1 MALIFGENLP
11 ARMDVK
17 TLSRRSKLMNAEG
30 YHLIYNRPFVGTDVK
45 RETPIPCFAGL
56 CIAFLV
62 YTRAARERF
71 CPAVGNREFSIG
83 YVYNHHTW
91 GLFSTTWNDGRWN
104 GYNEKDHNGFPANTY
119 HYVYYYFKDDQT
131 LHGRIDDIDL
141 ADDSQKRNVAKTH
154 QLIYLGYTSEYHDAL
169 NLEVH
174 WVLWN
179 GVDNQRGDPSK
190 SLIATLWTK
199 SLSSFNTVKLTNDV
213 FELRTGS
220 VITVFGKYK
229 KSSKGNNRYEIGV
242 MVKNSQSDKQGWA
255 WLSGHNDPNRLYVII
270 ITITELGA
278 YVQTYNGLAHVY
290 SQNVHSNSKSIAQC
304 ELYNLQPEKIY
315 VETMGQEL
323 P

>member
-1 MALIFGENLP
+1 
-11 ARMDVK
+11 
-17 TLSRRSKLMNAEG
+17 MNAEG

-131 LHGRIDDIDL
+131 LH
-141 ADDSQKRNVAKTH
+141 
-154 QLIYLGYTSEYHDAL
+154 
-169 NLEVH
+169 
-174 WVLWN
+174 
-179 GVDNQRGDPSK
+179 
-190 SLIATLWTK
+190 
-199 SLSSFNTVKLTNDV
+199 VKLTNDV

-229 KSSKGNNRYEIGV
+229 KSSKGNNRYE
-242 MVKNSQSDKQGWA
+242 
-255 WLSGHNDPNRLYVII
+255 
-270 ITITELGA
+270 
-278 YVQTYNGLAHVY
+278 
-290 SQNVHSNSKSIAQC
+290 
-304 ELYNLQPEKIY
+304 
-315 VETMGQEL
+315 
-323 P
+323 